1 MGFLALIVVVAAVGG
16 MVLMIDQVLDERDME
31 GY

>member
-1 MGFLALIVVVAAVGG
+1 MGFLALILVVAAVGG
-16 MVLMIDQVLDERDME
+16 MVLMIDRVLDERDLE

>member
-1 MGFLALIVVVAAVGG
+1 MGFLVLILVVAAVGG
-16 MVLMIDQVLDERDME
+16 MVLMIDRVLDERDLE

>member
-1 MGFLALIVVVAAVGG
+1 MGFLALILVVAAVGG
-16 MVLMIDQVLDERDME
+16 MVLMIDGVLDERDLE